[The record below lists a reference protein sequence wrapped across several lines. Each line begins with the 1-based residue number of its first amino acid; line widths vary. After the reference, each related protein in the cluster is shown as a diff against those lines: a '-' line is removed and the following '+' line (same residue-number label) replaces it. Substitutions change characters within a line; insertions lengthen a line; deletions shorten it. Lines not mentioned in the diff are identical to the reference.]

1 LGGDQKNYRLRSY
14 PIVLSQSESP
24 TTFVHQYIDET
35 KSKELYLRLV
45 QNEKLSA
52 IGLLAGNLAHELNNP
67 LTGIRS
73 IAQVLSAEVEDLQL
87 QQDLQQIQ
95 EAAHRSQAIIHN
107 LMEFSSKKTN
117 PIAHVALD
125 ELVEKTV
132 VFLKTALRQHDYRID
147 LDARS
152 SHIKVDPLMMS
163 QVVFNIINNACQA
176 MKTKGVLKIKTWRD
190 QNHVYFQVEDAGE
203 GIAKENLSKIFEPF
217 FTTKKEGQGTGLGLS
232 LAKKII
238 EEYGGEISVT
248 STLGAGAQFTVK
260 LPSVDQ

>member
-1 LGGDQKNYRLRSY
+1 
-14 PIVLSQSESP
+14 
-24 TTFVHQYIDET
+24 
-35 KSKELYLRLV
+35 
-45 QNEKLSA
+45 
-52 IGLLAGNLAHELNNP
+52 
-67 LTGIRS
+67 
-73 IAQVLSAEVEDLQL
+73 
-87 QQDLQQIQ
+87 
-95 EAAHRSQAIIHN
+95 
-107 LMEFSSKKTN
+107 
-117 PIAHVALD
+117 
-125 ELVEKTV
+125 
-132 VFLKTALRQHDYRID
+132 
-147 LDARS
+147 
-152 SHIKVDPLMMS
+152 MMS